1 MAYCGKC
8 GTKLSNSAK
17 YCPVC
22 GNAVGSQTQKK
33 VSKATPKRKSN
44 AQHKDESLSIR
55 EIIAVGAAC
64 VTAFIG
70 LCGGAIEACDGVWI
84 VLIVSILA
92 SAALFGIFIG
102 AVEKKYVLATSIGCI
117 IAIVLAIGVS
127 PTGNDEVAKAA
138 REEHFSDMLP
148 DDGSTT
154 FIVEDCKPIG
164 SDGLVIKS
172 IEFFEKNGTRDFRL
186 DGYLKNGKNV
196 VLEGK
201 WSDDE
206 KEATYQGKEYEYYTF
221 WCTDWDNY
229 NFYVDSFDYLYC
241 SFVFW
246 DNDKDIGKA
255 FQAGAVGKMKRA
267 NKEDVDKAAKSA
279 KKEAEK
285 QMAKYVGNYYYSF
298 FIGNTNASLYFT
310 ISLKSDGTFTHAPS
324 NETTKNYTEVE
335 IAVDGK
341 DYPSGGTWSASD
353 DGISLSFKG
362 SWSGGKISA
371 DMKRLEI
378 YNMNGYN
385 LKAPISKGN

>member
-1 MAYCGKC
+1 MAYCSKC
-8 GTKLSNSAK
+8 GTKLSNTAK

-22 GNAVGSQTQKK
+22 GNAIGASRNN
-33 VSKATPKRKSN
+33 VSPNSMKR
-44 AQHKDESLSIR
+44 QIDDDDSLSTW
-55 EIIAVGAAC
+55 EKIALGIAGLI
-64 VTAFIG
+64 AFIG
-70 LCGGAIEACDGVWI
+70 LCGGFADGMWAVG
-84 VLIVSILA
+84 LLSLC
-92 SAALFGIFIG
+92 ALG
-102 AVEKKYVLATSIGCI
+102 AVCAVFMGTIEKKYTWATAIVSVLA
-117 IAIVLAIGVS
+117 VFFAIGVS
-127 PTGNDEVAKAA
+127 PKGNDEVAKAA
-138 REEHFSDMLP
+138 REEHFYELLP

-221 WCTDWDNY
+221 WCTDLDNY

-267 NKEDVDKAAKSA
+267 NKEDVEKAAKSA
-279 KKEAEK
+279 KKEAEM

-353 DGISLSFKG
+353 DGISLSFNG

-385 LKAPISKGN
+385 LKAPINKAHNN

>member
-1 MAYCGKC
+1 MAYCSKC
-8 GTKLSNSAK
+8 GTKLSNTAK

-22 GNAVGSQTQKK
+22 GNAIGASRNN
-33 VSKATPKRKSN
+33 VSPNSMKR
-44 AQHKDESLSIR
+44 QIDDDDSLSTW
-55 EIIAVGAAC
+55 EKIALGIAGLI
-64 VTAFIG
+64 AFIG
-70 LCGGAIEACDGVWI
+70 LCGGFADGMWAVG
-84 VLIVSILA
+84 LLSLC
-92 SAALFGIFIG
+92 ALG
-102 AVEKKYVLATSIGCI
+102 AVCAVFMGTIEKKYAWATAIVSVLA
-117 IAIVLAIGVS
+117 VFLAIGVS
-127 PTGNDEVAKAA
+127 PKGNDEVAKAA
-138 REEHFSDMLP
+138 REEHFYELLP

-221 WCTDWDNY
+221 WCTDLDNY

-246 DNDKDIGKA
+246 DNDKDVGKA

-285 QMAKYVGNYYYSF
+285 QIAKYVGNYYYSF

-324 NETTKNYTEVE
+324 NETTKNYTEME

-341 DYPSGGTWSASD
+341 DYPSDGTWSASD
-353 DGISLSFKG
+353 DGISLSFNG
-362 SWSGGKISA
+362 NWSGGKISA

-385 LKAPISKGN
+385 LKAPINKAHNN